1 MGSVMRRWLCG
12 MAFLAICA
20 APPGVDAAESAVGML
35 LGGSPIYRYGQFRL
49 ETGDEPVP
57 QAKTGA
63 EQSKSRDGFFIIAP
77 LNDNEELIENAHP
90 DQPARW
96 YLGYTVG
103 TSRAS
108 KRQSGALEKGLSMID
123 IGANYQEFVFY
134 PSGGSAAQRKAAIS
148 VYFSIYET
156 LYVVSGQSGSF
167 ISSLRATYLYEHR
180 AGGKTSMV
188 TPGANGLPDTVN
200 SMVISFPSAVAALI
214 IHPGIIY
221 EPSETAAFR
230 AAFSPQYTFYNNLN
244 QGNPWLDKE
253 RLRLEAWLHY
263 FPVADRS
270 FRLQAGMYS
279 DRIVRGEKSDG
290 GTELGVMFQIRRD
303 IRPFDW

>member
-12 MAFLAICA
+12 MALLAICA
-20 APPGVDAAESAVGML
+20 APRVDAAESAVGML
-35 LGGSPIYRYGQFRL
+35 IGESSLYRYGHFRL

-57 QAKTGA
+57 QGKTGA
-63 EQSKSRDGFFIIAP
+63 EQSKPRDGFFIIAP
-77 LNDNEELIENAHP
+77 LNENEEPIETAHP

-108 KRQSGALEKGLSMID
+108 IRKSGALEKGLSMID

-180 AGGKTSMV
+180 TATKTSVV
-188 TPGANGLPDTVN
+188 TPGANGLPDTV
-200 SMVISFPSAVAALI
+200 SSIAVSFPSAVAALI
-214 IHPGIIY
+214 IHPGVIY

-230 AAFSPQYTFYNNLN
+230 IAFSPQYTFYNNLN

-253 RLRLEAWLHY
+253 RFRFETWLHY
-263 FPVADRS
+263 FPVADRG
-270 FRLQAGMYS
+270 FRLQAGVYS